1 MAGQTDPHISLF
13 SPHEKTKWWRLFL
26 NMNMDPLNFIAGDYG
41 RFVPQIQT
49 QMPLWLAVAL
59 KRRGKCTHDKP
70 EADAD
75 ADTRSSSRQ
84 PREASNEPRTS
95 KATLRNFEIFCNN
108 ICGAPLELRTS
119 TASIPVVLLFALF
132 LLFGYILFDIY

>member
-13 SPHEKTKWWRLFL
+13 SPHDVEFMAEDEMVEIVPNMKT
-26 NMNMDPLNFIAGDYG
+26 
-41 RFVPQIQT
+41 PQFHRWG
-49 QMPLWLAVAL
+49 LRSVRSSDSNANASVVAVAL

-84 PREASNEPRTS
+84 YLWSSLGIE
-95 KATLRNFEIFCNN
+95 N
-108 ICGAPLELRTS
+108 INSIYPLELDSGVTS
-119 TASIPVVLLFALF
+119 SLMKMCNCIRNP
-132 LLFGYILFDIY
+132 Y

>member
-13 SPHEKTKWWRLFL
+13 SPHE
-26 NMNMDPLNFIAGDYG
+26 GDHG
-41 RFVPQIQT
+41 RFVPHIQT

-75 ADTRSSSRQ
+75 ADTRRSSRQ
-84 PREASNEPRTS
+84 PREASNEPR
-95 KATLRNFEIFCNN
+95 
-108 ICGAPLELRTS
+108 
-119 TASIPVVLLFALF
+119 
-132 LLFGYILFDIY
+132 

>member
-13 SPHEKTKWWRLFL
+13 SPHDVLLHFLFVYS
-26 NMNMDPLNFIAGDYG
+26 NANAS
-41 RFVPQIQT
+41 VV
-49 QMPLWLAVAL
+49 AVAL

-84 PREASNEPRTS
+84 PREASNEPRV
-95 KATLRNFEIFCNN
+95 K
-108 ICGAPLELRTS
+108 
-119 TASIPVVLLFALF
+119 SIPLPMFFPV
-132 LLFGYILFDIY
+132 